1 MNFELSE
8 NDAKEIKKILHD
20 SWNDIFQVYR
30 DNPDDNDEDMDYTY
44 EEEYAENNLIDY
56 INAHLRH
63 NLLFYRKTF
72 HGWFMNYIVDDIIS
86 RDCNCADI
94 GSYQIVGRLYY
105 NMEKIIEK
113 YYNQE
118 GTQLISSKLFI

>member
-44 EEEYAENNLIDY
+44 EEEYVENNLIDY

-72 HGWFMNYIVDDIIS
+72 HGWFMNYIVDNIIS
-86 RDCNCADI
+86 SDCNCADI

-105 NMEKIIEK
+105 NIEKIIEK

>member
-44 EEEYAENNLIDY
+44 EEESAENNLIDY

-72 HGWFMNYIVDDIIS
+72 HGWFMNYIVDNIIS

-105 NMEKIIEK
+105 NIEKIIEK

>member
-1 MNFELSE
+1 MRSELLE

-20 SWNDIFQVYR
+20 SWNDIFKAYR
-30 DNPDDNDEDMDYTY
+30 DNPDEDMDYTY
-44 EEEYAENNLIDY
+44 EKEYAENNLIDY
-56 INAHLRH
+56 INTHLRH
-63 NLLFYRKTF
+63 NMLFYRKTF
-72 HGWFMNYIVDDIIS
+72 HSWFMSYIVDDIIS

-94 GSYQIVGRLYY
+94 GSHQIVGRLYY
-105 NMEKIIEK
+105 NIEKIIEK

>member
-1 MNFELSE
+1 MRSELLE

-30 DNPDDNDEDMDYTY
+30 DNPDEDMDYGY
-44 EEEYAENNLIDY
+44 EKEYAENNLIDY
-56 INAHLRH
+56 INTHLRH
-63 NLLFYRKTF
+63 NMLFYRKTF
-72 HGWFMNYIVDDIIS
+72 HSWFMSYIVDDIIS

-105 NMEKIIEK
+105 NIEKIIEK

>member
-1 MNFELSE
+1 MRSELLE

-44 EEEYAENNLIDY
+44 EKEYAENNLIDY

-63 NLLFYRKTF
+63 NMFFYRQTF
-72 HGWFMNYIVDDIIS
+72 HSWFMSYVVDGIIS
-86 RDCNCADI
+86 RDCSCANI
-94 GSYQIVGRLYY
+94 KSYHIVGCLYS
-105 NMEKIIEK
+105 NIEKIIAK
-113 YYNQE
+113 YYCREKHN
-118 GTQLISSKLFI
+118 